1 MIFLLKYFKL
11 CEYSCDIGLVDLSI
25 GKFDGGVIGEQIGY
39 TARIYRVSGREGSKS
54 MAGNCCSY

>member
-25 GKFDGGVIGEQIGY
+25 GKFDGGVIGEQLGY
-39 TARIYRVSGREGSKS
+39 TGCEGGRGPNQWQVIVAHIEQ
-54 MAGNCCSY
+54 

>member
-25 GKFDGGVIGEQIGY
+25 GKIDGGVIGEQIGY
-39 TARIYRVSGREGSKS
+39 TARIYRVLGREGVQIN
-54 MAGNCCSY
+54 GR

>member
-1 MIFLLKYFKL
+1 MIFLLKYLKL

-39 TARIYRVSGREGSKS
+39 TARIYRVLGREGVQIN
-54 MAGNCCSY
+54 GR